1 MDTRNV
7 SFYDYDL
14 DETDLFG
21 DLLWEAPLD
30 VDSVLLGTGLTG
42 GLMEVTREFNI
53 ISKITDF
60 G

>member
-30 VDSVLLGTGLTG
+30 VDSVLLGG
-42 GLMEVTREFNI
+42 GKMRWFN
-53 ISKITDF
+53 
-60 G
+60 GWM